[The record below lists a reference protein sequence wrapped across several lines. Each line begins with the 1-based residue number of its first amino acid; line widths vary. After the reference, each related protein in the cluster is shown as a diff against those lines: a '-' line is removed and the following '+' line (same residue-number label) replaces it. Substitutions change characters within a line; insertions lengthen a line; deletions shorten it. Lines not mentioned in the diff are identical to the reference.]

1 MSTTA
6 NYIAC
11 SLLNSLLSSLHKS
24 LLFTAHF
31 LRCCLLICLSGL
43 SAYLNASPFI
53 ELPASGIQANE
64 LAVVYL
70 QGDPQSEAI
79 ARYYQHK
86 RGIPPANIVAIKLN
100 PQQTVID
107 PGVFV
112 VQKKVLEAQLG
123 EHIQAYALAWAKPYR
138 VGCMSMTAAFTFGF
152 NVAYCSDSCKK
163 TRLSPYHHSASIAP
177 HRDFGMRPSMMLAA
191 NNIDDAKALIDR
203 GIAAD
208 DTQPYGTG
216 LFVKTGDSA
225 RSVRHVYHDQIKK
238 VFAKQFDIQ
247 LLSQDTVKNK
257 VNVLFYFTGARFI
270 DDIETLKYL
279 PGAMADHLTSAGGKL
294 TGSNQMSAMRWLE
307 AGATGSYGA
316 ALEPCNF
323 LEKFP
328 NPLLAM
334 WHYVRGSSLLEAY
347 WKSVLMP
354 GQGNFIGEP
363 LAAPFKG
370 YRIRRNAAAIQVHS
384 PVLHA
389 GKYRLWGDDFG
400 VSRKINLQTISKT
413 HPYISIT
420 PPYSHSYR
428 VERY

>member
-1 MSTTA
+1 MS
-6 NYIAC
+6 IAASEIVYRSRRKFFLTLRFVWC
-11 SLLNSLLSSLHKS
+11 Y
-24 LLFTAHF
+24 LFV
-31 LRCCLLICLSGL
+31 GL
-43 SAYLNASPFI
+43 CGISISVYASPFI
-53 ELPASGIQANE
+53 ELPSSGIKPNE

-70 QGDPQSEAI
+70 QGDQQSEAI
-79 ARYYQHK
+79 ARYYQNK
-86 RGIPPANIVAIKLN
+86 RGIPSANVVAIKLD
-100 PQQTVID
+100 PQKTVID

-112 VQKKVLEAQLG
+112 VQQKVLEAQLD

-152 NVAYCSDSCKK
+152 NVAYCSDSCNK

-177 HRDFGMRPSMMLAA
+177 YRDFGMRPSMMLAA
-191 NNIDDAKALIDR
+191 NNFDDAKALIDR

-208 DTQPYGTG
+208 DTQPYGTA
-216 LFVKTGDSA
+216 LFVKTSDGA

-238 VFAKQFDIQ
+238 VFAEQFDIQ
-247 LLSQDTVKNK
+247 LLNQDTVKNK
-257 VNVLFYFTGARFI
+257 VNVLLYFTGARFI
-270 DDIETLKYL
+270 DDIETHKYL

-294 TGSNQMSAMRWLE
+294 TDSKQMSAMRWLE

-316 ALEPCNF
+316 AIEPCNF

-334 WHYVRGSSLLEAY
+334 WHYVRGASLLEAY

-363 LAAPFKG
+363 LATPFKG
-370 YRIRRNAAAIQVHS
+370 YRIRRDAGAIQIHS

-389 GKYRLWGDDFG
+389 GRYRLWGDDFG
-400 VSRKINLQTISKT
+400 VSRKINVQTISKT
-413 HPYISIT
+413 HPYIRIT